1 MSQAFE
7 EKARAPRK
15 RSLGPCLQAGVF
27 RLSQQ
32 PRQNP
37 PMPGGTSARGGADVT
52 HPWIHRLGLTLL
64 AAMLLAAAAC
74 GGSSTQNSTRT
85 PAATSPTAAAP
96 AFPLT
101 VQRSDGKP
109 LAIAAA
115 PKHIVSLSPAATE
128 IIYALGAQSSLV
140 AVDKNADYPD
150 DARNFAPKVD
160 AYEPNI
166 EAITGLAPDLVIVAS
181 DTGGIVAKLDELKI
195 PVLFVDIDTSVKTV
209 DDVMAQITLMGKIT
223 GTTDKASAL
232 VASLNAR
239 VKKVKDAVADVP
251 ATSSMKVYHE
261 LDSTFY
267 SASDGTFVGDLY
279 RLLKV
284 RNVAGDGNGV
294 AYPQLTQEA
303 IIAANPSVI
312 VLADEEFGVTVD
324 SVKSRPG
331 WSAIDAVKND
341 KIVALNASVISR
353 PGPRIVDAL
362 ETLAKAIYPERF
374 K

>member
-1 MSQAFE
+1 M
-7 EKARAPRK
+7 
-15 RSLGPCLQAGVF
+15 
-27 RLSQQ
+27 
-32 PRQNP
+32 
-37 PMPGGTSARGGADVT
+37 TY
-52 HPWIHRLGLTLL
+52 PWIHRLGGALL

-74 GGSSTQNSTRT
+74 GSSTKYTTTT
-85 PAATSPTAAAP
+85 PAPSPTVTAA

-101 VQRSDGKP
+101 VQRSDGKSLSVP
-109 LAIAAA
+109 AA
-115 PKHIVSLSPAATE
+115 PKRIVSLSPAATE
-128 IIYALGAQSSLV
+128 ILYALGAQSSLV

-150 DARNFAPKVD
+150 DAKNFATKAD
-160 AYEPNI
+160 AYEPNV

-181 DTGGIVAKLDELKI
+181 DTGGIVAKLDELKL
-195 PVLFVDIDTSVKTV
+195 PVLFGDIDTSVKTV
-209 DDVMAQITLMGKIT
+209 DDVMAQITLMGKVT

-232 VASLNAR
+232 VASLHTR
-239 VKKVKDAVADVP
+239 VKKVEDKLADVP
-251 ATSSMKVYHE
+251 ATSLMKVYHE

-267 SASDGTFVGDLY
+267 SASNGTFVGDLY
-279 RLLKV
+279 RLLKL
-284 RNVAGDGNGV
+284 RNIAGDGNGV

-324 SVKSRPG
+324 SVKARPG

-341 KIVALNASVISR
+341 KIVAVNASVISR

-362 ETLAKAIYPERF
+362 ETLAKAIYLERF

>member
-27 RLSQQ
+27 RFAAAATPEPS
-32 PRQNP
+32 
-37 PMPGGTSARGGADVT
+37 MPGGTSARGGADMT
-52 HPWIHRLGLTLL
+52 HPWIHRLGTAML
-64 AAMLLAAAAC
+64 AAMLLTAAAC
-74 GGSSTQNSTRT
+74 GGSSTKDATRT
-85 PAATSPTAAAP
+85 PAAGSPTAATA

-101 VQRSDGKP
+101 VQRSDGKS
-109 LAIAAA
+109 LSIAAP

-128 IIYALGAQSSLV
+128 VIYALGAQASLA

-150 DARNFAPKVD
+150 GAKNFATKVD
-160 AYEPNI
+160 AYEPNV

-195 PVLFVDIDTSVKTV
+195 PVMFIDIDKSVKTV

-223 GTTDKASAL
+223 GTPDKASAL

-239 VKKVKDAVADVP
+239 VQNVKDAVAGVP
-251 ATSSMKVYHE
+251 AATPVKVYHE

-279 RLLKV
+279 KILRLQ
-284 RNVAGDGNGV
+284 NIAGDGNGV

-303 IIAANPSVI
+303 IIAANPAFI
-312 VLADEEFGVTVD
+312 VLPDVQYGVTVD
-324 SVKSRPG
+324 SVKARPG

-341 KIVALNASVISR
+341 KILGIDASLVSR
-353 PGPRIVDAL
+353 PGPRIVDGL

>member
-1 MSQAFE
+1 M
-7 EKARAPRK
+7 K
-15 RSLGPCLQAGVF
+15 
-27 RLSQQ
+27 
-32 PRQNP
+32 
-37 PMPGGTSARGGADVT
+37 

-64 AAMLLAAAAC
+64 AAILLAAAAC
-74 GGSSTQNSTRT
+74 GGSSTKDSTHT
-85 PAATSPTAAAP
+85 PAATSPTAAAA

-115 PKHIVSLSPAATE
+115 PKRIVSLSPAATE
-128 IIYALGAQSSLV
+128 IIYALGAQASLA

-150 DARNFAPKVD
+150 GAKNFATRVD

-166 EAITGLAPDLVIVAS
+166 ETITGLSPDLVIVAS
-181 DTGGIVAKLDELKI
+181 DTGGIVAKLDGLKI
-195 PVLFVDIDTSVKTV
+195 PVLFEDIDKSVTTV
-209 DDVMAQITLMGKIT
+209 DDVMAQITLIGKIT
-223 GTTDKASAL
+223 GTSDKAGAL

-239 VKKVKDAVADVP
+239 VEKVKDAVADVP
-251 ATSSMKVYHE
+251 AASSMKVYHE

-279 RLLKV
+279 RILRL

-324 SVKSRPG
+324 SVKARPG
-331 WSAIDAVKND
+331 WAAIDAVKND
-341 KIVALNASVISR
+341 KIFGIDPSVISR

>member
-1 MSQAFE
+1 
-7 EKARAPRK
+7 
-15 RSLGPCLQAGVF
+15 
-27 RLSQQ
+27 
-32 PRQNP
+32 
-37 PMPGGTSARGGADVT
+37 
-52 HPWIHRLGLTLL
+52 
-64 AAMLLAAAAC
+64 
-74 GGSSTQNSTRT
+74 
-85 PAATSPTAAAP
+85 
-96 AFPLT
+96 
-101 VQRSDGKP
+101 
-109 LAIAAA
+109 
-115 PKHIVSLSPAATE
+115 
-128 IIYALGAQSSLV
+128 
-140 AVDKNADYPD
+140 
-150 DARNFAPKVD
+150 
-160 AYEPNI
+160 
-166 EAITGLAPDLVIVAS
+166 VIVAS

-223 GTTDKASAL
+223 GTTDKASAF
-232 VASLNAR
+232 VASLNGR
-239 VKKVKDAVADVP
+239 VKKVKDTVADVP
-251 ATSSMKVYHE
+251 ATSSMTVYHE

>member
-1 MSQAFE
+1 M
-7 EKARAPRK
+7 
-15 RSLGPCLQAGVF
+15 
-27 RLSQQ
+27 
-32 PRQNP
+32 N
-37 PMPGGTSARGGADVT
+37 

-74 GGSSTQNSTRT
+74 GGSSTKNSTPTR
-85 PAATSPTAAAP
+85 AATSPTAAAA

-101 VQRSDGKP
+101 VQRSDGKS

-150 DARNFAPKVD
+150 DATNFATKVD

-279 RLLKV
+279 RLLKL